1 MRKILKWAGAIA
13 GGLIILV
20 LVAVGIVYMW
30 SEARFN
36 KTYDVTVS
44 AVSIPT
50 DSESIAYGEHIA
62 RIRGCKGCHG
72 EQLSGDI
79 EADDPMV
86 GVIANANLTGGEGS
100 EVINYSD
107 EDWVRSI
114 RHGVGPDGK
123 PLIIMPSQLH
133 NVMSDEDLGAL
144 LAYIRSLPPVA
155 NKLPEIK
162 ISLLLRALYLSGN
175 LDLVVPAEIIDHD
188 APRPSAPARG
198 ATAEYGKYLSGLCTL
213 CHGENLSGG
222 PLPFQEPDVPP
233 PLNLTRGGELIGWTS
248 EDFKTTMRTGV
259 TPSGHQLDD
268 ENMPWKTL
276 FQYMTDEELE
286 AIWLYLQS
294 LPPTEYGN
302 H

>member
-1 MRKILKWAGAIA
+1 MRKILKWVGKVI
-13 GGLIILV
+13 GGLVVLV
-20 LVAVGIVYMW
+20 LVVAGIVYVW

-36 KTYDVTVS
+36 KTYDVKVS
-44 AVSIPT
+44 AVPIPT
-50 DSESIAYGEHIA
+50 DAESIAYGEHIT

-72 EQLSGDI
+72 ENLSGQI
-79 EADDPMV
+79 EAEDALV

-144 LAYIRSLPPVA
+144 LAYIKSLPPVA

-175 LDLVVPAEIIDHD
+175 LDMVVPAEIVDHD
-188 APRPSAPARG
+188 APRPVAPARG
-198 ATAEYGKYLSGLCTL
+198 ATPEYGKYLSGLCTL
-213 CHGENLSGG
+213 CHGEGLSGG
-222 PLPFQEPDVPP
+222 PLPFQEPGVPP

-248 EDFKTTMRTGV
+248 EDFRTALRTGV
-259 TPSGHQLDD
+259 TPNGHQLDD